1 MKKTLSRTIIAT
13 VFTLLAIFTS
23 PITANAA
30 SEEIL
35 GCQIRTTE
43 NTEGIEWQTQNVVS
57 VPTDEQFV
65 VIAERKNEFLVCYQS
80 KYIWLE
86 SSEVLVNIASFIP
99 NLDVRLAMSQQTNY
113 FQMAD
118 ESIDGI
124 TNRQFYT
131 AEGSKNGTE
140 AWLRYE
146 TAQKLKDAQEKFAED
161 GYGIV
166 IYDAYRPY
174 STTVEFQNAYRNF
187 LNQKPKSFK
196 TEWFGQLG
204 ESWFLAQ
211 KASSHNFGVAVDMT
225 LKKLD
230 SNEVV
235 EMPAAIH
242 TLDKRSAYYMWKD
255 SKTEEAKA
263 ARYMKN
269 VMEESGFSYLKSEW
283 WHFQDNTAERGEAID
298 VPN

>member
-1 MKKTLSRTIIAT
+1 MKNTLTKTIIAT
-13 VFTLLAIFTS
+13 VFTLLAICIS

-30 SEEIL
+30 SEEII
-35 GCQIRTTE
+35 GCQIRTTDV
-43 NTEGIEWQTQNVVS
+43 TEGFENQTRKVVS
-57 VPTDEQFV
+57 VPADERFI
-65 VIAERKNEFLVCYQS
+65 VIAEKADEFLICYQEQ
-80 KYIWLE
+80 YIWIK
-86 SSEVLVNIASFIP
+86 SSDVLVNIACFIP

-118 ESIDGI
+118 ETIDGI

-146 TAQKLKDAQEKFAED
+146 TATKLKNAQEKFTED

-174 STTVEFQNAYRNF
+174 STTVEFQKAYRNF

-196 TEWFGQLG
+196 TEWFGKLG

-235 EMPAAIH
+235 EMPATIH

-263 ARYMKN
+263 ARYMKD
-269 VMEESGFSYLKSEW
+269 VMEECGFSYLKSEW
-283 WHFQDNTAERGEAID
+283 WHFQDNDIARGEAID

>member
-1 MKKTLSRTIIAT
+1 MEKTLSRTIFTT
-13 VFTLLAIFTS
+13 VFTLLLIFSS
-23 PITANAA
+23 PIIANAA
-30 SEEIL
+30 SEEII
-35 GCQIRTTE
+35 GCQIRTTKIS
-43 NTEGIEWQTQNVVS
+43 EGFERSTQEYVS
-57 VPTDEQFV
+57 VPEDERFI
-65 VIAERKNEFLVCYQS
+65 VIAEENNEFLVNYQN
-80 KYIWLE
+80 KNIWLE
-86 SSEVLVNIASFIP
+86 SSNVLVNIADFISD
-99 NLDVRLAMSQQTNY
+99 LDVRLAMSQQSNY
-113 FQMAD
+113 FKMAD
-118 ESIDGI
+118 EIIDGI

-131 AEGSKNGTE
+131 AEGSIDGTE

-146 TAQKLKDAQEKFAED
+146 TAKKLKDAQQKFVED

-174 STTVEFQNAYRNF
+174 DTTVEFQNAYRKF

-211 KASSHNFGVAVDMT
+211 KASSHNFGCAIDMT

-230 SNEVV
+230 TDEVV
-235 EMPAAIH
+235 RMPVAIH
-242 TLDKRSAYYMWKD
+242 TLDKRSAYYMWKN

-269 VMEESGFSYLKSEW
+269 IMEESGFSYLKSEW
-283 WHFQDNTAERGEAID
+283 WHFQDNELQRGDVIN